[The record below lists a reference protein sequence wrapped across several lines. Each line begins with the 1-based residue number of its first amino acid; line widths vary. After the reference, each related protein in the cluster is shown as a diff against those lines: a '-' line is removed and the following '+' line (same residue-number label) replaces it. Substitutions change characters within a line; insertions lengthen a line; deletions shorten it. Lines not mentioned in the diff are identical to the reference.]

1 MNETEVKALIER
13 FAKKQQ
19 DGHFA
24 CPRCGK
30 MSMDTESVT
39 RNALSRRTA
48 IYICDAC
55 GTQETIEDMMG
66 SRGPLTAWAIAA
78 APDNWHMT
86 EKNTRHKREEELLFY
101 MECWRELQSFLSE
114 AVRDNTG
121 EYPFAENVLNLMRS
135 IERKYEQ

>member
-1 MNETEVKALIER
+1 MNEDEVKALIER

-39 RNALSRRTA
+39 RNAISHRTA

-78 APDNWHMT
+78 APENWHMT

>member
-1 MNETEVKALIER
+1 MNENEVKALIER

-39 RNALSRRTA
+39 RNAISHRTA

-78 APDNWHMT
+78 APENWHMT

>member
-1 MNETEVKALIER
+1 MNENEAKALIDL

-19 DGHFA
+19 DGRFA

-39 RNALSRRTA
+39 RNALSRRAT

-55 GTQETIEDMMG
+55 GTQEAIEDMMG
-66 SRGPLTAWAIAA
+66 SRSPLTAWAIAA
-78 APDNWHMT
+78 APGNWHVT
-86 EKNTRHKREEELLFY
+86 EKNTRHKREEELLLY
-101 MECWRELQSFLSE
+101 MECWREMQSILTE
-114 AVRDNTG
+114 VVRDNTG
-121 EYPFAENVLNLMRS
+121 EYPFAEDVLNLMRS